1 MQGALTVRRF
11 AGMAGTVVDNCKD
24 GHSQFS
30 IKHLKMEQLWI
41 MNKEHLVFGPECTT
55 ANKYAVYQQIVDD
68 MNDLTITQK
77 TEEKMNGYYK
87 VMEIDRD

>member
-1 MQGALTVRRF
+1 
-11 AGMAGTVVDNCKD
+11 MAGTVVDNCRD
-24 GHSQFS
+24 GQSQFS

-68 MNDLTITQK
+68 MRDLSMAQNTP
-77 TEEKMNGYYK
+77 EKWDDYK
-87 VMEIDRD
+87 KVLEMDEN